1 MADNPE
7 DDFLAANIPAPRP
20 TDPNAN
26 YVYGIPGA
34 EQRGIGAQFLN
45 MFAPYRSEVVT
56 PASSRDIPMD
66 GPPGTVLRIPVPGE
80 YKNAEFGFS
89 YMPIVQ
95 GVASLFSDPVGA
107 AQAAASMPEQ
117 IYKQQAYGA
126 DAMSRGLDFV
136 YDPETGQEYRY
147 DPSLLPATSAIGTAA
162 SISKA
167 AREGETGPFL
177 GMLATTDSPG
187 IRPEYIPGLKKKE
200 AQAQSRLEAGE
211 DPRVVFEETGFMRIN
226 VDPRPDRLPGDAP
239 LETRMVFDIPDNL
252 GQINFR
258 NLLPENVKKLSE
270 GRPTGEEILDAFESL
285 NDSKNFPIETNYS
298 GGKYGRSVKF
308 KLSDVMG
315 DDHPLFDVFPNLGD
329 EINVR
334 IIENAGKG
342 AGGHWS
348 KSTNTIA
355 IDAKYMGSDRY
366 TSTLF
371 VHELM
376 HVLQT
381 RGQIPGGSAPFLVPE
396 KLSRQVFKNFAL
408 LESVKFMEGDNFNVA
423 SFLIDDRPK
432 AEQDALRT
440 LIEAAKFNVKNA
452 NPEAPDNLSKIWP
465 GSLDSSAPVNLE
477 TMPYAQEMR
486 AELLR
491 LIAEKEAKTDKLYET
506 YEALGIETARNTDT
520 SGSLRS
526 GQAAQSNYYRTRGEF
541 MARLAEAY
549 ALATEGMTPEQ
560 RRKLFP
566 MDLSRLDNF
575 VGPSKDAPGGTEGIM
590 GSAVG
595 TLYDVKAGTGKMA
608 DTTFVDPSPLIDK
621 INNVKSLL
629 NDPNLT
635 FPVIPK
641 GDGAYQSRAELQE
654 LLEILEGRLS
664 DTLREEVPTSEM
676 GLVDIAGLINKDALP
691 PEIRNTLDYPEQSP
705 AIAPKSVNTV
715 LDEIYGQDT
724 SLSVGPFAMPH
735 AVDHKVKLELLPDID
750 DPQGS
755 INIAGIVSMGERG
768 EGFGTRAMKLITGKA
783 DENNLGLTLE
793 VDPVSRGGRPDLS
806 IEDLVTFYER
816 EGFIKVNKNYNSET
830 KTTTYDPIDSE
841 TNKDRF
847 GNEWIDEMYRPPVDG
862 RMQSLPKEVDAPTS
876 GALSDL
882 STPELITSWVIEPS
896 KVNRAEVASRLLS
909 QPDVVAR
916 SNQALDT
923 LGYGDTVPMFRLV
936 KLTNDGDLQSE
947 SLISATL
954 DPNKVPSN
962 IKFLTEGKFG
972 MTTPTD
978 YRLVRYDVPRD
989 KIAGYLPAVADDIK
1003 RTVNRAVKE
1012 KGFGQEN
1019 VPGMT
1024 TVTDP
1029 AQHAKDL
1036 IKLQD
1041 EVIADVSGLK
1051 PTVLVDDSGRPMNML
1066 SMGGTLPKLIAEGRV
1081 TTPEDISE
1089 LMPNYFALNP
1099 MEYARQGKNFPFEV
1113 AEKQARQDLISRYQD
1128 FFGIQ
1133 NKAEGGVVSLAD
1145 VARNMNRGPRG
1156 VGSLAPIARNMYKTM
1171 VS

>member
-1 MADNPE
+1 LASNPE
-7 DDFLAANIPAPRP
+7 DDFLAASAPAPRP
-20 TDPNAN
+20 TAPNAD

-80 YKNAEFGFS
+80 YKDAEFGFS

-117 IYKQQAYGA
+117 IYNQQAYGA

-136 YDPETGQEYRY
+136 YDQETGQEYRY
-147 DPSLLPATSAIGTAA
+147 DPTLLPATSAIGTAA
-162 SISKA
+162 SIRKA

-252 GQINFR
+252 GQINFQ

-270 GRPTGEEILDAFESL
+270 GSPTGEEILDAFESL

-334 IIENAGKG
+334 IVENAGKG

-348 KSTNTIA
+348 ERNNTIA

-381 RGQIPGGSAPFLVPE
+381 RGQIPGGAAPFLVPE
-396 KLSRQVFKNFAL
+396 KLSRQVFNNFAL
-408 LESVKFMEGDNFNVA
+408 FESVRFMEGDNFNVA

-440 LIEAAKFNVKNA
+440 LIETAKFNVKNA

-506 YEALGIETARNTDT
+506 YEALGIETARNTDE

-526 GQAAQSNYYRTRGEF
+526 GQAAQSNYFRTRGEF

-566 MDLSRLDNF
+566 MDLSRGDLGDF

-590 GSAVG
+590 GSDVG
-595 TLYDVKAGTGKMA
+595 TLYGVRAGTGKMA
-608 DTTFVDPSPLIDK
+608 GTTFVDPSPLINK

-641 GDGAYQSRAELQE
+641 GDGAYKSRAELQQ
-654 LLEILEGRLS
+654 LLELLEGRLS
-664 DTLREEVPTSEM
+664 DTSRGEVPTSEM
-676 GLVDIAGLINKDALP
+676 GLVDIGADSVNSPGGLINKDAFP
-691 PEIRNTLDYPEQSP
+691 PEIRHTLDYPEQSP
-705 AIAPKSVNTV
+705 V
-715 LDEIYGQDT
+715 
-724 SLSVGPFAMPH
+724 
-735 AVDHKVKLELLPDID
+735 
-750 DPQGS
+750 
-755 INIAGIVSMGERG
+755 
-768 EGFGTRAMKLITGKA
+768 
-783 DENNLGLTLE
+783 
-793 VDPVSRGGRPDLS
+793 
-806 IEDLVTFYER
+806 
-816 EGFIKVNKNYNSET
+816 
-830 KTTTYDPIDSE
+830 
-841 TNKDRF
+841 
-847 GNEWIDEMYRPPVDG
+847 
-862 RMQSLPKEVDAPTS
+862 PKENAPRPTDPTS
-876 GALSDL
+876 GSLSDL

-1012 KGFGQEN
+1012 KGFGQGN
-1019 VPGMT
+1019 IPGMT
-1024 TVTDP
+1024 TVTNP
-1029 AQHAKDL
+1029 AQHAKNL

-1041 EVIADVSGLK
+1041 EIIADVSGLK
-1051 PTVLVDDSGRPMNML
+1051 PTVLVDDSGKPMNML
-1066 SMGGTLPKLIAEGRV
+1066 SVGGRLPKLVAEGRV

-1099 MEYARQGKNFPFEV
+1099 MEYTRQGNAIPFEV
-1113 AEKQARQDLISRYQD
+1113 AEKQAREALISRYQD
-1128 FFGIQ
+1128 FFGVAK
-1133 NKAEGGVVSLAD
+1133 KAEGGVITLAD

-1156 VGSLAPIARNMYKTM
+1156 LDGLVSVARNMNRSM

>member
-1 MADNPE
+1 LASNPE
-7 DDFLAANIPAPRP
+7 DDFLAANAPAPRP
-20 TDPNAN
+20 ADPNAE

-80 YKNAEFGFS
+80 YRDAEFGFS

-95 GVASLFSDPVGA
+95 GVASLFSDPAGA
-107 AQAAASMPEQ
+107 AQAAASMPEA

-187 IRPEYIPGLKKKE
+187 IRTEYIPGLKKKE
-200 AQAQSRLEAGE
+200 AQAQSQLEAGE

-285 NDSKNFPIETNYS
+285 KDSKNFPIETNYN

-334 IIENAGKG
+334 IVENAGKG

-348 KSTNTIA
+348 EYNNTIA

-396 KLSRQVFKNFAL
+396 KVSRQVYNNFAL

-423 SFLIDDRPK
+423 SFLIDYRPK
-432 AEQDALRT
+432 AEQAALRT
-440 LIEAAKFNVKNA
+440 LIEKAKFNVKNA

-506 YEALGIETARNTDT
+506 YEAFGIGTARNTDE

-526 GQAAQSNYYRTRGEF
+526 GQTAQSNYYRTRGEF

-566 MDLSRLDNF
+566 MDLSRGDLDNF

-590 GSAVG
+590 GSDVG
-595 TLYDVKAGTGKMA
+595 TLYDVRAGTDKMA
-608 DTTFVDPSPLIDK
+608 GTTFVDPSPLINK

-641 GDGAYQSRAELQE
+641 GDGAYQSRAELQD

-664 DTLREEVPTSEM
+664 DTSRGEVPTSEM
-676 GLVDIAGLINKDALP
+676 GLVDIGADSVNFPGGLINKDALP
-691 PEIRNTLDYPEQSP
+691 PEIRNTLDYPVQGP
-705 AIAPKSVNTV
+705 AITPKSLDAV

-724 SLSVGPFAMPH
+724 SISVGPFALPH
-735 AVDHKVKLELLPDID
+735 ELDHKVKLELLPDIN
-750 DPQGS
+750 DPEGA
-755 INIAGIVSMGERG
+755 INIAGIVSTGERG

-793 VDPVSRGGRPDLS
+793 VDPVSRGGKPDLS
-806 IEDLVTFYER
+806 KEDLVTFYER
-816 EGFIKVNKNYNSET
+816 EGFIKVTKNYNSET
-830 KTTTYDPIDSE
+830 KTTTYDPIDPE

-862 RMQSLPKEVDAPTS
+862 RMQSLPK
-876 GALSDL
+876 
-882 STPELITSWVIEPS
+882 
-896 KVNRAEVASRLLS
+896 
-909 QPDVVAR
+909 VV
-916 SNQALDT
+916 
-923 LGYGDTVPMFRLV
+923 
-936 KLTNDGDLQSE
+936 K
-947 SLISATL
+947 
-954 DPNKVPSN
+954 
-962 IKFLTEGKFG
+962 
-972 MTTPTD
+972 
-978 YRLVRYDVPRD
+978 
-989 KIAGYLPAVADDIK
+989 
-1003 RTVNRAVKE
+1003 
-1012 KGFGQEN
+1012 
-1019 VPGMT
+1019 
-1024 TVTDP
+1024 
-1029 AQHAKDL
+1029 
-1036 IKLQD
+1036 
-1041 EVIADVSGLK
+1041 
-1051 PTVLVDDSGRPMNML
+1051 
-1066 SMGGTLPKLIAEGRV
+1066 
-1081 TTPEDISE
+1081 
-1089 LMPNYFALNP
+1089 
-1099 MEYARQGKNFPFEV
+1099 
-1113 AEKQARQDLISRYQD
+1113 
-1128 FFGIQ
+1128 
-1133 NKAEGGVVSLAD
+1133 KAEGGVITLAD
-1145 VARNMNRGPRG
+1145 VARNTGRGPRG